1 MPDANLPLARQAARA
16 LASAASLMRFLMQ
29 PRDLEHPD
37 ACDFLAGNPQEL
49 ASRAYVEAV
58 QRAVVPDSRSYYG
71 YGPPWQPAVR
81 AVTAALAERL
91 GLELEAED
99 VFLTR
104 GASSGLGTA
113 LRALIDPGDEVVLM
127 SPPWFFYE
135 SMVLGEGA
143 EPVKVPL
150 AGDNF
155 DLDPDAIRQ
164 AITPRTRAV
173 IVNTP
178 HNPSGRIYPEE
189 QLRELAAVLEQA
201 SARIDRRIYLLSD
214 EAYARILFDGRRM
227 ITPALFY
234 PATFMLHSYSKTLL
248 APSQRAGYMAMPPT
262 MPDREQLRFALI
274 AASLGGGSVPDTVMQ
289 HAMPELEKMMIDIQS
304 LERRRNRLVSE
315 LRRMGYSVAS
325 PEAGFYLF
333 PQSPIPD
340 ATEFCDWLAE
350 HRVYT
355 LPGEAFEKPGH
366 WRLSLTATD
375 AMVDRALPILAEAIQ
390 TLSQAARP

>member
-1 MPDANLPLARQAARA
+1 MPDANLPLARHTARA
-16 LASAASLMRFLMQ
+16 LSSAASLMRFLMQ
-29 PRDLEHPD
+29 PRDLEHPET
-37 ACDFLAGNPQEL
+37 CDFMAGNPQEL
-49 ASRAYVEAV
+49 ASAAYVEAV
-58 QRAVVPDSRSYYG
+58 QRAVVPDSPSYYS
-71 YGPPWQPAVR
+71 YGPPWPPAVR
-81 AVTAALAERL
+81 AVTAALADRL
-91 GLELEAED
+91 GLELEPED

-104 GASSGLGTA
+104 GASSGLATA
-113 LRALIDPGDEVVLM
+113 LRVLIDPGDEVVMM

-150 AGDNF
+150 AGDAF
-155 DLDPDAIRQ
+155 DLDPEAIRQ

-248 APSQRAGYMAMPPT
+248 APSQRAGYMAMPPA
-262 MPDREQLRFALI
+262 MPEREQLRRALM
-274 AASLGGGSVPDTVMQ
+274 LGSISAGAIPDTAMQ
-289 HAMPELEKMMIDIQS
+289 HAMPELERQII
-304 LERRRNRLVSE
+304 
-315 LRRMGYSVAS
+315 
-325 PEAGFYLF
+325 
-333 PQSPIPD
+333 
-340 ATEFCDWLAE
+340 
-350 HRVYT
+350 
-355 LPGEAFEKPGH
+355 
-366 WRLSLTATD
+366 
-375 AMVDRALPILAEAIQ
+375 
-390 TLSQAARP
+390 

>member
-1 MPDANLPLARQAARA
+1 
-16 LASAASLMRFLMQ
+16 MQ

-49 ASRAYVEAV
+49 ASQAYVEAV
-58 QRAVVPDSRSYYG
+58 QRAVVPDSPSYFA

-91 GLELEAED
+91 GVELEAED

-135 SMVLGEGA
+135 SMVLGVGA

-164 AITPRTRAV
+164 AITPRRRAV

-178 HNPSGRIYPEE
+178 HNPSGRIYI
-189 QLRELAAVLEQA
+189 RRSSCA
-201 SARIDRRIYLLSD
+201 SSPRLSSGPPRGSTGGSTCS
-214 EAYARILFDGRRM
+214 ATRP
-227 ITPALFY
+227 TPA
-234 PATFMLHSYSKTLL
+234 SCS
-248 APSQRAGYMAMPPT
+248 SS
-262 MPDREQLRFALI
+262 
-274 AASLGGGSVPDTVMQ
+274 AA
-289 HAMPELEKMMIDIQS
+289 
-304 LERRRNRLVSE
+304 
-315 LRRMGYSVAS
+315 
-325 PEAGFYLF
+325 
-333 PQSPIPD
+333 
-340 ATEFCDWLAE
+340 
-350 HRVYT
+350 
-355 LPGEAFEKPGH
+355 
-366 WRLSLTATD
+366 
-375 AMVDRALPILAEAIQ
+375 
-390 TLSQAARP
+390 